1 LAIDTQEGSSAQGIP
16 SHFSSEMRAL
26 AESIRSSILTANPDV
41 RWDSIVGLEE
51 AARLLKEAVIQPIK
65 YPELFTG
72 WYPKLLFMAQN
83 AMQHIV
89 IQ

>member
-1 LAIDTQEGSSAQGIP
+1 VQGIP
-16 SHFSSEMRAL
+16 SHFSGEMRAL

-72 WYPKLLFMAQN
+72 RYPELPFIAQN